1 MQKANMKK
9 GFIFLPVPAEVAQ
22 ELNLDPFGTIQ
33 YTISKGRLIKAGS
46 SSKPSMQSRAGC
58 ASATAAGVLG
68 ISDVR
73 MPADEGLPDHRK

>member
-33 YTISKGRLIKAGS
+33 YTIYLLKQAMRN
-46 SSKPSMQSRAGC
+46 
-58 ASATAAGVLG
+58 LG
-68 ISDVR
+68 
-73 MPADEGLPDHRK
+73 